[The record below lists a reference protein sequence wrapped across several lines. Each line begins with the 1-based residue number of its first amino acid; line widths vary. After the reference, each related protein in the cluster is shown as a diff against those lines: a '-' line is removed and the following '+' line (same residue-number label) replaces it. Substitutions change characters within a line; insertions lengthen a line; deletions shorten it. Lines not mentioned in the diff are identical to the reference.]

1 MGRILL
7 LPKISAV
14 FFMPM
19 DVDPERID
27 DQLPQRPAGS
37 TSKVRYFALEGHP
50 KCVAFVHELLQWS
63 SNLGAL
69 LFDFGEYDD
78 SEPHTPKTLQQ
89 FLAPVAP
96 TVFYLDLQGRHT
108 DDFHCA
114 LVNFHDFTALKTLEI
129 SRALLFLTV
138 FEEGGEHVVEPS
150 HRNGL
155 YMRLPPKLE
164 ELKASAQRSLLL
176 KCSTEFRTDL
186 L

>member
-1 MGRILL
+1 M
-7 LPKISAV
+7 
-14 FFMPM
+14 
-19 DVDPERID
+19 
-27 DQLPQRPAGS
+27 
-37 TSKVRYFALEGHP
+37 
-50 KCVAFVHELLQWS
+50 
-63 SNLGAL
+63 
-69 LFDFGEYDD
+69 
-78 SEPHTPKTLQQ
+78 
-89 FLAPVAP
+89 
-96 TVFYLDLQGRHT
+96 FYLDLQGRHT

-150 HRNGL
+150 HRNDL